1 MDKSRR
7 GGQDSPLLCSCNSSV
22 DFLNEQNRG
31 PRANRSKVQMI
42 ECNSSLDTE
51 KDGSTTGVDHKLYN
65 NPDFVTEHKDAKFFI
80 IKSYSEDNVHK
91 SIKYGVWASTSSGNR
106 KLDSAYHEAKEKEDP
121 CPVKLEK
128 GLEMLGIFKKHE
140 YEVSIIDDF
149 EFYEER
155 EKAMQE
161 RKARKHHQMY
171 NSAGPV
177 RAAFRNDQRSPPA
190 ISGDFINR
198 LSKNFINA
206 VRLEERSN
214 ADAAT
219 DLKNSSLSASVAP
232 KPDELQKS
240 ETTPATTSS

>member
-1 MDKSRR
+1 MTPLTSVSGD
-7 GGQDSPLLCSCNSSV
+7 GQLYSPHQFQFPGAYYQQSAPPNMPYLSSSTPIPQVDLAVPIDQQGVFTSDTSNFNTHMFGTRPGNHLSCDSFGCSIMAV
-22 DFLNEQNRG
+22 M
-31 PRANRSKVQMI
+31 VIM
-42 ECNSSLDTE
+42 
-51 KDGSTTGVDHKLYN
+51 
-65 NPDFVTEHKDAKFFI
+65 
-80 IKSYSEDNVHK
+80 
-91 SIKYGVWASTSSGNR
+91 
-106 KLDSAYHEAKEKEDP
+106 
-121 CPVKLEK
+121 VKLEK